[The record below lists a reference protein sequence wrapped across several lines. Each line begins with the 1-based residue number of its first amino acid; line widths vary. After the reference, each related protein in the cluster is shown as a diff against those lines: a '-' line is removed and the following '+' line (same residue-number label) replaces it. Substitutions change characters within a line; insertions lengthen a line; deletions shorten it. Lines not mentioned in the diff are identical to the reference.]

1 MNASL
6 AVCRAL
12 NQTSVS
18 HAMRSGLGRGGWMEE
33 VNRQFFKK
41 TMWSVCLKE

>member
-6 AVCRAL
+6 AVCREL

-18 HAMRSGLGRGGWMEE
+18 HAMRSDLGRWRKE

-41 TMWSVCLKE
+41 KCGVYV